1 MILHWSLLFVPGE
14 LNPIFWRKKELIFL
28 VFKSPSM
35 AVAALGGGQSK
46 MWGTFDWIKATLSIC
61 LHQPPPATDFRPGAK
76 EMDLGKVGPKYDR

>member
-1 MILHWSLLFVPGE
+1 
-14 LNPIFWRKKELIFL
+14 
-28 VFKSPSM
+28 M